1 MRVTADDVAEAAGV
15 SRAMVSRAFTEGAP
29 IAARKRAHVLAVA
42 ATLGYRPNR
51 IARGLTGSQ
60 TGLIALVLGAVSRPY
75 EAWLLETLSREIR
88 TARYWPLLLQVQP
101 GDELNNALED
111 ALAYQV
117 DGAIVAAG
125 SVSPALAERCRSSGA
140 PIVMVGRVLPGD
152 DTDAVC
158 CDNRLGLELL
168 VDHLTRSGRKRL
180 AWIGGTPD
188 TFSNIERQNGLM
200 EALDRRGLNL
210 LAARTGDYSVDSGL
224 AQALALLTAHDK
236 PDAILCGN
244 DAMALGAI
252 AAARRLGM
260 SVPGHVAIAGFDDIP
275 AAAWEPYQLTTVR
288 NPVLETSREA
298 LRLLTKRI
306 QSDGTSGSPEGD
318 AAPSP
323 GFLARTAEV
332 VRLAPELVIR
342 QSA

>member
-42 ATLGYRPNR
+42 EKLGYRPNR

-60 TGLIALVLGAVSRPY
+60 TGLIALVVGSVSRPY

-88 TARYWPLLLQVQP
+88 QARNWPLLLQVQP
-101 GDELNNALED
+101 GDELDNALED

-125 SVSPALAERCRSSGA
+125 SVSPALAERCRASGA
-140 PIVMVGRVLPGD
+140 PLVMVGRVMPEG

-168 VDHLTRSGRKRL
+168 VEHLTARGHKRL
-180 AWIGGTPD
+180 AWIGGTPE
-188 TFSNIERQNGLM
+188 TFSNIERQDGLLQ
-200 EALDRRGLNL
+200 ALDRRGMKL
-210 LAARTGDYSVDSGL
+210 LAARQGDYSVDSGL
-224 AQALALLTAHDK
+224 AQALTLLTAPEK

-252 AAARRLGM
+252 AAARRLGL
-260 SVPGHVAIAGFDDIP
+260 SVPGDIAITGFDDIP

-288 NPVLETSREA
+288 NPVVETARAA
-298 LRLLTKRI
+298 LRLLKQRI
-306 QSDGTSGSPEGD
+306 SGAGQLDSEAQTGLPHQ
-318 AAPSP
+318 
-323 GFLARTAEV
+323 TQV
-332 VRLAPELVIR
+332 VRLAPELVQR